1 MDSIKKFKYK
11 KIENFLTVDETNLFK
26 DYCRI
31 RHRLNTESFDVKLA
45 NLDTRFYADPLMES
59 LLINKK

>member
-45 NLDTRFYADPLMES
+45 N
-59 LLINKK
+59 